1 MAREAPLWPGLAD
14 GISEDERAAI
24 QYLRAFVREK
34 PLVAEGLSKFPW
46 MMDGLTPGE
55 SRAMESIAEIYEKD
69 PRVVEHLSK
78 LPWFSGGVSE
88 DHAYAIE
95 FVNYLMD
102 IDPGLAYSALD
113 VAGGVEEKIAIELYV
128 SLIRLFFTNRNYL
141 EQIVGKEWFR
151 DGLTDEEVA
160 LRSVLRWLHLNGKLL
175 QNLIDDA
182 HIVSES
188 FTLPLAGKTNV
199 FFISRL
205 PFEEEESVML
215 RAARE
220 GIEAIE
226 QVIGEAWPQPN
237 VVILIDPDFSTASN
251 SYSYVNLIGFGMGIL
266 YHELGHYYF
275 TGGLNWLIEGG
286 AEFFE
291 SYALDRTRE
300 IDLDQS
306 LRWLDEGIES
316 CRELGVANIQDWLD
330 IVNRG
335 GARESPGFV
344 CDYPIGEAFLWG
356 MYDLL
361 GQDATAAAIRQL
373 YRTRAV
379 GNGQHLTAS
388 DIYDAFLSNT
398 PPGKEDAVREVY
410 SKFHGGPVPP
420 DR

>member
-1 MAREAPLWPGLAD
+1 M
-14 GISEDERAAI
+14 
-24 QYLRAFVREK
+24 
-34 PLVAEGLSKFPW
+34 
-46 MMDGLTPGE
+46 
-55 SRAMESIAEIYEKD
+55 
-69 PRVVEHLSK
+69 
-78 LPWFSGGVSE
+78 
-88 DHAYAIE
+88 
-95 FVNYLMD
+95 NYLMD
-102 IDPGLAYSALD
+102 IDPGLAYTALD
-113 VAGGVEEKIAIELYV
+113 VAGGVEEKRAIELYV

-160 LRSVLRWLHLNGKLL
+160 LLSVLRWLHLNGKLL

-182 HIVSES
+182 HIISES

-291 SYALDRTRE
+291 SYALDRTGE
-300 IDLDQS
+300 ISLDQS
-306 LRWLDEGIES
+306 IRWVEEGIDYCTE
-316 CRELGVANIQDWLD
+316 RGVANIQDWID
-330 IVNRG
+330 NG
-335 GARESPGFV
+335 GSPGWRESTTFR
-344 CDYPIGEAFLWG
+344 CHYTLGEAFLWG
-356 MYDLL
+356 MYDVL
-361 GQDATAAAIRQL
+361 GPEGALAAVRQL
-373 YRTRAV
+373 YRAGVINYEGRK
-379 GNGQHLTAS
+379 GLTEYEF
-388 DIYDAFLSNT
+388 YDAFLSNT
-398 PPGKEDAVREVY
+398 PPGKEDAFREIY